1 MTRKEAFNM
10 LDQMARGIAEMFG
23 SNCETIIHDLEDPH
37 HPILAIYNGH
47 VSGRTVGSTQDL
59 TGAERDL
66 YLDDD
71 VVNSL
76 AVTPS
81 GQQTK
86 SSTFSIKGDDYH
98 FGFGINYDFTPL
110 AYANR
115 VLLDL
120 MHTEVDFHSAL
131 YKPKDT
137 GISELFDSA
146 VLRVGKPARE
156 MNKAD
161 RLRVIEYL
169 DRKSVV

>member
-76 AVTPS
+76 AVREPS
-81 GQQTK
+81 SRLQK
-86 SSTFSIKGDDYH
+86 SE
-98 FGFGINYDFTPL
+98 
-110 AYANR
+110 
-115 VLLDL
+115 
-120 MHTEVDFHSAL
+120 MSA
-131 YKPKDT
+131 
-137 GISELFDSA
+137 SE
-146 VLRVGKPARE
+146 
-156 MNKAD
+156 
-161 RLRVIEYL
+161 
-169 DRKSVV
+169 

>member
-76 AVTPS
+76 AVREPS
-81 GQQTK
+81 R
-86 SSTFSIKGDDYH
+86 SSQK
-98 FGFGINYDFTPL
+98 
-110 AYANR
+110 R
-115 VLLDL
+115 V
-120 MHTEVDFHSAL
+120 MSS
-131 YKPKDT
+131 
-137 GISELFDSA
+137 SE
-146 VLRVGKPARE
+146 
-156 MNKAD
+156 
-161 RLRVIEYL
+161 
-169 DRKSVV
+169 

>member
-71 VVNSL
+71 VGRCENPPRC
-76 AVTPS
+76 AS
-81 GQQTK
+81 G
-86 SSTFSIKGDDYH
+86 
-98 FGFGINYDFTPL
+98 
-110 AYANR
+110 
-115 VLLDL
+115 
-120 MHTEVDFHSAL
+120 
-131 YKPKDT
+131 
-137 GISELFDSA
+137 
-146 VLRVGKPARE
+146 PAGPGWHRPGG
-156 MNKAD
+156 
-161 RLRVIEYL
+161 
-169 DRKSVV
+169 

>member
-146 VLRVGKPARE
+146 GCLFLPPGRALR
-156 MNKAD
+156 
-161 RLRVIEYL
+161 RLPPGRVPLYGL
-169 DRKSVV
+169 

>member
-71 VVNSL
+71 VVKFVN
-76 AVTPS
+76 
-81 GQQTK
+81 
-86 SSTFSIKGDDYH
+86 
-98 FGFGINYDFTPL
+98 GILGSFVRAEFPEEN
-110 AYANR
+110 
-115 VLLDL
+115 
-120 MHTEVDFHSAL
+120 
-131 YKPKDT
+131 
-137 GISELFDSA
+137 
-146 VLRVGKPARE
+146 
-156 MNKAD
+156 
-161 RLRVIEYL
+161 
-169 DRKSVV
+169 